1 MLMVAV
7 IAPGAVV
14 MVVVAVVMAMVMAVA
29 AVVMAVAA
37 VAVAVAQV
45 VSAVV
50 MAVVGSE
57 ENEYFSFVSHSNG
70 PNRVR
75 DSYKAPIASCE
86 SLKFF

>member
-1 MLMVAV
+1 M
-7 IAPGAVV
+7 
-14 MVVVAVVMAMVMAVA
+14 VMAMVMAVA

-37 VAVAVAQV
+37 VVMAVAAVVMAVAQV

-57 ENEYFSFVSHSNG
+57 KNEYFSFLSHSNG

-75 DSYKAPIASCE
+75 DSYKAPMAS
-86 SLKFF
+86 